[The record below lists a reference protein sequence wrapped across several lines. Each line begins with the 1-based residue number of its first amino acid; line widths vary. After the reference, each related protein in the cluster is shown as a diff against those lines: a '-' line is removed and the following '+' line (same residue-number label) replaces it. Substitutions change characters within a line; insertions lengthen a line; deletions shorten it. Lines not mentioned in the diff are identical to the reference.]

1 MGKRVILAGQG
12 ESEGPWGHRVGPV
25 MIWQV
30 SQRIRLWGH
39 ILTLHE
45 KPARPGDDEKE
56 ADYFAFLISGMGD
69 ILFRTVK

>member
-1 MGKRVILAGQG
+1 V
-12 ESEGPWGHRVGPV
+12 
-25 MIWQV
+25 
-30 SQRIRLWGH
+30 GH

-45 KPARPGDDEKE
+45 KPARLGDDKKE